1 MSLNP
6 DPSKFY
12 ADHISQVCETYER
25 ALDNAGAD
33 WCLIPSGTLK
43 YAFLDD
49 RSYDFVANPHFKYW
63 LPLTNVPDSFVVFR
77 SGKKPQ
83 LLYCQPKDF
92 WHMVPEAPNGYWVEH
107 FDISI
112 IASPD
117 EVDALLPEK
126 KQAAIVIGEVN
137 ENEYAGIDRVNPA
150 TAINLIHNART
161 VKSAY
166 EIACME
172 LAQLQ
177 AVKGHQAAAR
187 AFFDNKS
194 EYDIHLDYC
203 QAMTT
208 RESELPYNS
217 IVALNEHGA
226 VLHYQ
231 YLDRVVPKTH
241 LSFLIDAGAQHAG
254 YAADI
259 TRTYCT
265 DSAGSFRHL
274 LDGMEQLQLGL
285 IEEVQA
291 GRDYRDLHLLT
302 HDRTTDLLIANEI
315 LTCTKELAI
324 DAKLSSQFF
333 PHGLGHLIGLQVH
346 DVAGLTIGD
355 DARESKTPEGHEALR
370 LTRQLKEGHVLTI
383 EPGVYFIPMLLD
395 PLREDAKT
403 SGLLNWSKIDELIP
417 YGGIRIE
424 DEVQVLSSGNR
435 NLTREAFA
443 QLS

>member
-1 MSLNP
+1 MSLIP

-12 ADHISQVCETYER
+12 ADHFDKVCQTYER

-33 WCLIPSGTLK
+33 WCLIPSGSLK

-49 RSYDFVANPHFKYW
+49 RSYDFIANPHFKYW

-126 KQAAIVIGEVN
+126 KQAAIVIGEVD

-172 LAQLQ
+172 LSQLQ

-187 AFFDNKS
+187 AFFDYKS
-194 EYDIHLDYC
+194 EYNIHLDYC
-203 QAMTT
+203 QAMAT

-231 YLDRVVPKTH
+231 YLDRVAPKTH

-265 DSAGSFRHL
+265 DSTGSFRHL

-315 LTCTKELAI
+315 INCSKEQAI

-355 DARESKTPEGHEALR
+355 DAKESKTPEGHEALR